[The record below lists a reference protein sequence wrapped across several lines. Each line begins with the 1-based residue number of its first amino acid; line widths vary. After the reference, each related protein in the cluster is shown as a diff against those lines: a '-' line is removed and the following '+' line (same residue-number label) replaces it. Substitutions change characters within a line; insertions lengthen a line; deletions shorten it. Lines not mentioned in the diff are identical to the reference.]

1 MTVLAQVGI
10 GWMVLIFFGGGFLFF
25 FALGKFTG
33 GSGADLL
40 DWDPAG
46 RSENKRAADD
56 EDMAQMLE
64 RSNARRRSQGLPE
77 LSEYDVVENLRGK
90 SDNE

>member
-1 MTVLAQVGI
+1 MGI
-10 GWMVLIFFGGGFLFF
+10 GWLVLIFFGGTFVFF

-46 RSENKRAADD
+46 RAEHKRSVDD
-56 EDMAQMLE
+56 EDMSQMLE
-64 RSNARRRSQGLPE
+64 RSNAQRRARGLPE
-77 LSEYDVVENLRGK
+77 LNEYDVVDNLRGDPD
-90 SDNE
+90 SR